1 MKRSRLSRGLQVLYL
16 EVIVGLILAAVSGAI
31 TAVTRTEA
39 TGALRNAA
47 ELLPNLV
54 SVAFTCAG
62 LVLLWQ
68 VHRGYRYALA
78 AKLVEYALSLAM
90 MLPQLSGISTALGL
104 VSFIPGVVYMWLF
117 IRTTNEF
124 LRQRWEDPVARRG
137 KTALILY
144 VVASVLLAL
153 IMLFVDPSNIQ
164 MVMTAMG
171 TTMIAT
177 VIASVSGIM
186 LLIYMIQASG
196 VLKDWPPEEE
206 ILPPEAPAQSE

>member
-39 TGALRNAA
+39 TGAMRNAA

-104 VSFIPGVVYMWLF
+104 VAFIPGVVYMWLF

-124 LRQRWEDPVARRG
+124 LRQRWEDPVVRRG

>member
-16 EVIVGLILAAVSGAI
+16 EVIVGLLLAAVSGAI

-39 TGALRNAA
+39 TGAMRNAA

-104 VSFIPGVVYMWLF
+104 VAFIPGVVYMWLF

>member
-39 TGALRNAA
+39 TGAMRNAA

-104 VSFIPGVVYMWLF
+104 VAFIPGVVYMWLF

-206 ILPPEAPAQSE
+206 TLPPEAPAQSE

>member
-1 MKRSRLSRGLQVLYL
+1 MV
-16 EVIVGLILAAVSGAI
+16 
-31 TAVTRTEA
+31 
-39 TGALRNAA
+39 
-47 ELLPNLV
+47 
-54 SVAFTCAG
+54 
-62 LVLLWQ
+62 
-68 VHRGYRYALA
+68 
-78 AKLVEYALSLAM
+78 
-90 MLPQLSGISTALGL
+90 
-104 VSFIPGVVYMWLF
+104 
-117 IRTTNEF
+117 
-124 LRQRWEDPVARRG
+124 RRG

>member
-16 EVIVGLILAAVSGAI
+16 EVIVGLILATVSGAI

-39 TGALRNAA
+39 TGAMRNAA

-104 VSFIPGVVYMWLF
+104 VAFIPGVVYMWLF

>member
-16 EVIVGLILAAVSGAI
+16 EVIVALILATVSGAI

-39 TGALRNAA
+39 TGAMRNAA

-104 VSFIPGVVYMWLF
+104 VAFIPGVVYIWLF

-124 LRQRWEDPVARRG
+124 FR
-137 KTALILY
+137 
-144 VVASVLLAL
+144 
-153 IMLFVDPSNIQ
+153 
-164 MVMTAMG
+164 
-171 TTMIAT
+171 
-177 VIASVSGIM
+177 
-186 LLIYMIQASG
+186 
-196 VLKDWPPEEE
+196 
-206 ILPPEAPAQSE
+206 

>member
-1 MKRSRLSRGLQVLYL
+1 M
-16 EVIVGLILAAVSGAI
+16 
-31 TAVTRTEA
+31 
-39 TGALRNAA
+39 
-47 ELLPNLV
+47 

-104 VSFIPGVVYMWLF
+104 VAFIPGVVYMWLF

-124 LRQRWEDPVARRG
+124 LRQRWEDPVVRRG